1 MDSSLSPQDGT
12 VANRVRV
19 FQGVQQLKTDFPPFT
34 LPPRV
39 VTRPRDSSLSSGP
52 GRREDSDFAPPTGRA
67 CRDGSEG
74 ISGDGRRPVASVL
87 YNGVKLR
94 GQGDSHQIVP
104 LRPFTSLDGPG
115 DERAPAHRPAL
126 RQVGHPLRRQHRSME
141 NVGDD
146 PALEIA
152 MARSRL
158 RSVAPKQQVVRE
170 EPSRGRSHT
179 MDELNNMLDDAIKN
193 SSPKPDVTSTE
204 QPGNLAPK
212 PGFVLRRASTR
223 QDRRPSQ
230 SRPRSTRRSTESVAP
245 RSSEE
250 STRVEYE
257 GGKETERPKQHDAAG
272 KEPHEPVSPA
282 APRLNAVADPAGEL
296 SPVKQRAAMFESL
309 SKKPTGHDQVCQ
321 HFGHEHKAPHQ
332 HQHHHP
338 PPRKETKKIHRI
350 KFGDTIEERPGTPLI
365 PLTLPTLVTQEKTSR
380 PPSTMRQEHADVE
393 LPGPVEEEPAS
404 DDVFKEE
411 RKPSLSWPFRW
422 SIFNKGASVPPQE
435 TDTPSGD
442 AEAKDEHYPTTRHSI
457 VRSKVQD
464 LLQAANEKDGAE
476 QRRRDVERERLRRR
490 STQAQP
496 PRRHTEA
503 NRDETRQERAAE
515 PDPVESPSKELLESL
530 KIPAETGDNKLTP
543 RTPLQRAMSE
553 KQVLAPPTRADPDSE
568 SGSPRKPPPQT
579 LIRGRSIST
588 HRPSLGEHKRSVQQQ
603 FSLSPGPSR
612 SGSKQRQGV
621 KVEVEIRDSPE
632 REARDRGDKIVIIRA
647 DVSEMDDEGR

>member
-1 MDSSLSPQDGT
+1 MNSSQSPPGGT
-12 VANRVRV
+12 VAKRIRV
-19 FQGVQQLKTDFPPFT
+19 FQEVQQLRAGIPPFA

-39 VTRPRDSSLSSGP
+39 VTQPRDFSFFSSQ
-52 GRREDSDFAPPTGRA
+52 GRRGDSSFPPPARRVF
-67 CRDGSEG
+67 RDGIEG
-74 ISGDGRRPVASVL
+74 TRGDGRPP
-87 YNGVKLR
+87 GVKAHE
-94 GQGDSHQIVP
+94 QGESHEIVP

-115 DERAPAHRPAL
+115 DERAPAHWPAL
-126 RQVGHPLRRQHRSME
+126 RQVGHQLHRQHRSME

-158 RSVAPKQQVVRE
+158 RSIAPKQHAARQ
-170 EPSRGRSHT
+170 EPSRGRSYT
-179 MDELNNMLDDAIKN
+179 MDELNNMLDDAIRN
-193 SSPKPDVTSTE
+193 SSPQPEGTPVE

-212 PGFVLRRASTR
+212 PGFVLRRASIR

-230 SRPRSTRRSTESVAP
+230 PRPRSTGRSTESVMP

-257 GGKETERPKQHDAAG
+257 REKETEQPKKQDASS
-272 KEPHEPVSPA
+272 KESQQPVSPA
-282 APRLNAVADPAGEL
+282 APRLKPLADPIGEL

-309 SKKPTGHDQVCQ
+309 SKKPTGHEEVCQ
-321 HFGHEHKAPHQ
+321 HFVHEHEPSQQ
-332 HQHHHP
+332 HQHHLPSPH
-338 PPRKETKKIHRI
+338 KETKKIHRI

-380 PPSTMRQEHADVE
+380 PPSTMKQERVDFE
-393 LPGPVEEEPAS
+393 LPAPLEGETAD

-422 SIFNKGASVPPQE
+422 SIFNKGASAPPQE
-435 TDTPSGD
+435 TDTPSGE
-442 AEAKDEHYPTTRHSI
+442 AEAKDEHYPPTRHSI

-464 LLQAANEKDGAE
+464 LLQAANEKDDAE
-476 QRRRDVERERLRRR
+476 QRRRDAERGRLSRRPTR
-490 STQAQP
+490 AQP
-496 PRRHTEA
+496 PRRQAEA
-503 NRDETRQERAAE
+503 SRDEPEQEKIADPIS
-515 PDPVESPSKELLESL
+515 PDTPGKETFHNL
-530 KIPAETGDNKLTP
+530 KIPLETSDNKPPP

-553 KQVLAPPTRADPDSE
+553 KQVLAPPTRTDPDGE
-568 SGSPRKPPPQT
+568 SGSSPRKVPPQT
-579 LIRGRSIST
+579 PIRGRSVST
-588 HRPSLGEHKRSVQQQ
+588 HRPSLGENKRSVQQQ

-612 SGSKQRQGV
+612 NGSKQRQGV

-647 DVSEMDDEGR
+647 DVSEMDDEGK